1 MAEGAAEEIA
11 AMRTGLNAVL
21 GMRMVHDGPDEVAI
35 DMPVGDAC
43 LQPFGFVHGGA
54 TLALLEAA
62 GSRAAELRCNL
73 DHQLPFGVHMDVRH
87 VKSCREGT
95 VHARATLR
103 CEQDLGERGTRQEW
117 DVVATDDA
125 GDVMSEGTF
134 VTRIVPRS
142 RLSHG

>member
-1 MAEGAAEEIA
+1 MHDEALGQIP
-11 AMRTGLNAVL
+11 AMRTGLNALL
-21 GMRMVHDGPDEVAI
+21 GMRVVLDGPDEVAI

-54 TLALLEAA
+54 TLSLLEAA

-73 DHQLPFGVHMDVRH
+73 DEQLPFGVHMDVRH
-87 VKSCREGT
+87 KKSCRAGT
-95 VHARATLR
+95 VHARATLQ

-117 DVVATDDA
+117 RVVATDDA

-134 VTRIVPRS
+134 VTRIVPKS
-142 RLSHG
+142 IVQAG